1 MISAFVL
8 ETLAEANTP
17 TAFLSGENR
26 LLNQPEFRD
35 PDKAHKLMSY
45 LSGGGTILPSAEG
58 MQPSDEVRVLIG
70 PENVA
75 EELKDSSVVI
85 ASYDAG
91 DNTRGLIGVVG
102 PTRMDYSAVAAK
114 LSFLAAG
121 LRTTDMN
128 EDKNETE
135 ELKEENAQEVPTEEK
150 EDKKPEKKDKKAG
163 RKKEDERLT
172 ALEAEKEALEKD
184 KAALNDKYLRICA
197 EYDNFRRRSQ
207 KEKDN
212 LYGDIK
218 ADTVQKFLPVY
229 DNLERALKQGTE
241 DEAYRKGVEMI
252 MTQFNATLEKLGVK
266 KIESLG
272 QTFDPNKHNAV
283 MHVED
288 ESLGE
293 NTIVEVFQEGF
304 TVNDKVIRFAMVK
317 VAN

>member
-1 MISAFVL
+1 M
-8 ETLAEANTP
+8 
-17 TAFLSGENR
+17 
-26 LLNQPEFRD
+26 
-35 PDKAHKLMSY
+35 
-45 LSGGGTILPSAEG
+45 
-58 MQPSDEVRVLIG
+58 
-70 PENVA
+70 
-75 EELKDSSVVI
+75 
-85 ASYDAG
+85 
-91 DNTRGLIGVVG
+91 
-102 PTRMDYSAVAAK
+102 
-114 LSFLAAG
+114 
-121 LRTTDMN
+121 TDMN
-128 EDKNETE
+128 EDKTKQDAVPETE
-135 ELKEENAQEVPTEEK
+135 TPQEAPKAPEESEKKTEK
-150 EDKKPEKKDKKAG
+150 REDKKEKKLG
-163 RKKEDERLT
+163 RKKDDERLA
-172 ALEAEKEALEKD
+172 ALEKDKEALEKE

-212 LYGDIK
+212 LYGEIK
-218 ADTVQKFLPVY
+218 ANTVQQFLPVY

-283 MHVED
+283 MHVDD

-304 TVNDKVIRFAMVK
+304 TVGDKVIRFAMVK